1 MPVMFFEVQITSY
14 MSRHTGYHFAC
25 STTVYG
31 CCFIPTKR
39 WELMESHLPM
49 PGDGEL
55 QSHGGTIP
63 TEIAKM
69 VAHLDHSCDF
79 DLQLFDLSDDTAL
92 AVVCWPQLW
101 AQGSSTKARMI
112 V

>member
-1 MPVMFFEVQITSY
+1 MLLFHPHEVLGADGKSSSS
-14 MSRHTGYHFAC
+14 M
-25 STTVYG
+25 
-31 CCFIPTKR
+31 
-39 WELMESHLPM
+39 L
-49 PGDGEL
+49 GDGEL